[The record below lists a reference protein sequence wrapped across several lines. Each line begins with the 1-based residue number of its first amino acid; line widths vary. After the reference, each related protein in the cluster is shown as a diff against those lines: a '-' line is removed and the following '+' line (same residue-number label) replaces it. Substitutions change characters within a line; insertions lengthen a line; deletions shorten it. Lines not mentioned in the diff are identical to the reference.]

1 MDGACL
7 CHLKTHSPLSVGST
21 EVGAVANVIPGAK
34 RRFLW
39 MTWRYNRDFESAK
52 PGMDYAYFTITPW
65 IETIQ
70 MDAGDG
76 KYEIVV
82 LVRVRNHDV
91 AAIVD

>member
-1 MDGACL
+1 M
-7 CHLKTHSPLSVGST
+7 S
-21 EVGAVANVIPGAK
+21 
-34 RRFLW
+34 
-39 MTWRYNRDFESAK
+39 WRDNRDFESAK

-91 AAIVD
+91 PQLWTPTSFKVSAGVPFGGHQHDDRWR